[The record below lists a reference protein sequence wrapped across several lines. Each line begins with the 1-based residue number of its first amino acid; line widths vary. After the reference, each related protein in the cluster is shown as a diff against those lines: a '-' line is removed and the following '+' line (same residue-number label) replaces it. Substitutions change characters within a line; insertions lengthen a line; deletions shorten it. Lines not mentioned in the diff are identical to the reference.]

1 MYIEISN
8 SGEIEVESFKLL
20 GASTKR
26 DEDGKI
32 GFFGSG
38 IKYSIAYLLRNNL
51 SFKVFSGENEVVFS
65 IQPTTFRDK
74 SFDKILVNGT
84 ETSLTTSWGPNW
96 TKWQI
101 FREIISNALDEGGF
115 NLAKTDGI
123 SGEAG
128 KTKIFLKYS
137 DFEGYYKNI
146 SNFFLLG
153 DKNVAGI
160 IQKDEPSD
168 LIVYKMGVRVVQ
180 EVTEDQSTKLPAS
193 AFNYNIPSISL
204 NEERVADRWQIEY
217 LSSRLL
223 MSLTD
228 KSTITRLYNLLTS
241 ESNCSLFEYK
251 VLEGSIY
258 AEPSKEWLEVI
269 ESSPYTLAPK
279 SSMVGLTENRGEKFI
294 RKHNVRS
301 IPDSLYNRLKEVFL
315 EQFTKNIDK
324 ISGISGEYVEL
335 EITRNQKKLINQALE
350 KISEAGIDIRYPI
363 KVVSFFKE
371 GSIMGMAK
379 DETIFL
385 SDKVFD
391 VGVLY
396 VISTIIE
403 EYIHLKHAVR
413 DETRQFQDVALNLLA
428 SVIFN
433 NIVEEQPSGV

>member
-1 MYIEISN
+1 MYIEVCN

-26 DEDGKI
+26 EEDGKI

-38 IKYSIAYLLRNNL
+38 IKYSIAFLLRNNL
-51 SFKVFSGENEVVFS
+51 NFKVFSGENEVVFS
-65 IQPTTFRDK
+65 VQPTSFRDK

-101 FREIISNALDEGGF
+101 FREIVSNALDEGGF
-115 NLAKTDGI
+115 NI
-123 SGEAG
+123 SKKEAALGEVG

-137 DFEGYYKNI
+137 DFEDYYKNI

-153 DKNVAGI
+153 DKNIAGI
-160 IQKDEPSD
+160 VQKEEPSD

-180 EVTEDQSTKLPAS
+180 EVTEDSSTKLPAS
-193 AFNYNIPSISL
+193 VFNYNINSITL

-217 LSSRLL
+217 LSCKLL

-228 KSTITRLYNLLTS
+228 KSVITRLYNLLTS
-241 ESNCSLFEYK
+241 ESNSSLFEYK
-251 VLEGSIY
+251 VLESTIY
-258 AEPSKEWLEVI
+258 SAPTREWLEVI

-279 SSMVGLTENRGEKFI
+279 SSMLGLAENRGERFI
-294 RKHNVRS
+294 RKHKVRS
-301 IPDSLYNRLKEVFL
+301 IPDALYNRLKEVFL
-315 EQFTKNIDK
+315 DDFTKNIDK
-324 ISGISGEYVEL
+324 ISGISGDYVEL
-335 EITRNQKKLINQALE
+335 EITRNQKKLITQALE
-350 KISEAGIDIRYPI
+350 KISEAGIDVRYPI

-371 GSIMGMAK
+371 GSIMGLAK

-391 VGVLY
+391 VGILY
-396 VISTIIE
+396 VISTILE
-403 EYIHLKHAVR
+403 EYIHLKHSVR

-433 NIVEEQPSGV
+433 NLGEANGI